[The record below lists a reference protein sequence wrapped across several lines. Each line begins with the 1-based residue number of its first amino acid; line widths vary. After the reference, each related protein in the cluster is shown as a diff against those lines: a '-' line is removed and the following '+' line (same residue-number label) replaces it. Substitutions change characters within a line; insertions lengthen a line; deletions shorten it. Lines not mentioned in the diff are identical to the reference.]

1 MGLLASLLSG
11 FASGETMAVM
21 RRARTAA
28 TAYALAALAAFC
40 GLGFLVG
47 AAYIWTSARY
57 GSLAAAVGFGVGF
70 LVIAGLIVLIHRLV
84 SGAQVRREARRRKAD
99 MKAIGITAAL
109 AVLPTLLKG
118 QGGLKGKGG
127 LGIILGPAVALAA
140 YAIYREN
147 VKSDADRPG
156 AGEG

>member
-11 FASGETMAVM
+11 FASGETVAAI

-28 TAYALAALAAFC
+28 IVYALAALAAFC

-47 AAYIWTSARY
+47 AAYIWAAARY
-57 GSLAAAVGFGVGF
+57 GSFAAALGFGVGF
-70 LVIAGLIVLIHRLV
+70 LVIAGLVLLVHRLM
-84 SGAQVRREARRRKAD
+84 SGARARRAARRRGAD
-99 MKAIGITAAL
+99 MKALGITAAL

-118 QGGLKGKGG
+118 KGG
-127 LGIILGPAVALAA
+127 LSVILGPAVALAA

-147 VKSDADRPG
+147 VKPDDPD
-156 AGEG
+156 AGEGK

>member
-11 FASGETMAVM
+11 FASGETMAVV

-28 TAYALAALAAFC
+28 IVYALAALAAFC
-40 GLGFLVG
+40 GFGFLVG

-70 LVIAGLIVLIHRLV
+70 LVIAGLVLLTHRLM
-84 SGAQVRREARRRKAD
+84 SGARVRREARRRKAD

-118 QGGLKGKGG
+118 KGG
-127 LGIILGPAVALAA
+127 LGVILGPAVALAA

-147 VKSDADRPG
+147 VKSDTDHPD

>member
-11 FASGETMAVM
+11 FASGETVAAI

-28 TAYALAALAAFC
+28 IVYALAALAAFC

-47 AAYIWTSARY
+47 AAYSWAAARY
-57 GSLAAAVGFGVGF
+57 GSFAAALGFGIGF
-70 LVIAGLIVLIHRLV
+70 LVIAGIVLLVHRLM
-84 SGAQVRREARRRKAD
+84 SGARARRAARRRNAD
-99 MKAIGITAAL
+99 MKALGITAAI

-118 QGGLKGKGG
+118 KGG
-127 LGIILGPAVALAA
+127 LGVILGPAVALAA

-147 VKSDADRPG
+147 VKPDDPD
-156 AGEG
+156 AGEGK

>member
-11 FASGETMAVM
+11 FASGETVAAI

-28 TAYALAALAAFC
+28 IVYALAALAAFC

-47 AAYIWTSARY
+47 AAYIWAAARY
-57 GSLAAAVGFGVGF
+57 GSFAAALGFGVGF
-70 LVIAGLIVLIHRLV
+70 LVIAGLVLLVHRLM
-84 SGAQVRREARRRKAD
+84 SGARARRAARRRSAD
-99 MKAIGITAAL
+99 MKALGITAAL

-118 QGGLKGKGG
+118 KGG
-127 LGIILGPAVALAA
+127 LGVILGPAVALAA

-147 VKSDADRPG
+147 VKPDDPD
-156 AGEG
+156 AGEGK

>member
-11 FASGETMAVM
+11 FASGETVAAI

-28 TAYALAALAAFC
+28 IVYALAALAAFC

-47 AAYIWTSARY
+47 AAYIWATARY
-57 GSLAAAVGFGVGF
+57 GSFAAALGFGVGF
-70 LVIAGLIVLIHRLV
+70 LVIAGLVLLIHRLM
-84 SGAQVRREARRRKAD
+84 SGARARRAARRRNAD
-99 MKAIGITAAL
+99 MKALGITAAL

-118 QGGLKGKGG
+118 KGG
-127 LGIILGPAVALAA
+127 LGVILGPAVALAA

-147 VKSDADRPG
+147 VKPDDPG
-156 AGEG
+156 AGEGK

>member
-11 FASGETMAVM
+11 FASGETVAAI

-28 TAYALAALAAFC
+28 IIYAIAALAAFC

-47 AAYIWTSARY
+47 AAYIWAAARY
-57 GSLAAAVGFGVGF
+57 GSFAAALGFGVGF
-70 LVIAGLIVLIHRLV
+70 LVIAGLVLLVHRLT
-84 SGAQVRREARRRKAD
+84 SGARARRESRRRSAD
-99 MKAIGITAAL
+99 MKALGITAAL

-118 QGGLKGKGG
+118 KGG
-127 LGIILGPAVALAA
+127 LGVLLGPAVALAA

-147 VKSDADRPG
+147 VKPDDPD
-156 AGEG
+156 AGERK

>member
-11 FASGETMAVM
+11 FASGETVAAI

-28 TAYALAALAAFC
+28 IVYMLAALAVFC
-40 GLGFLVG
+40 GIGFLVG
-47 AAYIWTSARY
+47 AAYIWASARY
-57 GSLAAAVGFGVGF
+57 GSLAAAIGFGVGF
-70 LVIAGLIVLIHRLV
+70 LVIAGLVLLTHRLM
-84 SGAQVRREARRRKAD
+84 SGTLMRREARRRKTD

-109 AVLPTLLKG
+109 AVLPALLK
-118 QGGLKGKGG
+118 GGLKGKGG
-127 LGIILGPAVALAA
+127 LGVILGPAVALAA

-147 VKSDADRPG
+147 VKSDTDHHPD

>member
-1 MGLLASLLSG
+1 MGLLATLLSG
-11 FASGETMAVM
+11 FASGETMAAV
-21 RRARTAA
+21 RRARSAA
-28 TAYALAALAAFC
+28 IVYAIALLAAFC

-47 AAYIWTSARY
+47 AAYIWTAARY
-57 GSLAAAVGFGVGF
+57 GSLAAAIGFGVGF
-70 LVIAGLIVLIHRLV
+70 LVIAGLVVLVHSV
-84 SGAQVRREARRRKAD
+84 MSGAQVRREARRRKAD

-118 QGGLKGKGG
+118 GLKGKGG

-147 VKSDADRPG
+147 VKSDTDRPD

>member
-1 MGLLASLLSG
+1 MGLLVSLLSG
-11 FASGETMAVM
+11 FASGETMAAV

-28 TAYALAALAAFC
+28 IVYALAALAAFC

-47 AAYIWTSARY
+47 AAYIWTSMRY
-57 GSLAAAVGFGVGF
+57 GSLAAAVGFGAGF
-70 LVIAGLIVLIHRLV
+70 LVIAGLVLLIHRLM
-84 SGAQVRREARRRKAD
+84 SGARVRREARRRKAD
-99 MKAIGITAAL
+99 MKGIGITAAL

-118 QGGLKGKGG
+118 KGG
-127 LGIILGPAVALAA
+127 LGVILGPAVALAA

-147 VKSDADRPG
+147 VKSDTDRPD